1 MLYLITIIT
10 IILFLAA
17 AVIAE
22 EYFNDYDRDYSNYR
36 KTRYKKK
43 HHDFFDGFLD

>member
-10 IILFLAA
+10 IVLFLVA

-22 EYFNDYDRDYSNYR
+22 EYFNDYRET
-36 KTRYKKK
+36 KYKKK